1 MNINLILAVIY
12 KKILYW
18 VSHART
24 VLGVEFSIIRRKCCL
39 MQNISLLYKL
49 FPHIYFIGVPEC
61 KDCVLQLNTARIM
74 MTKILLPFSWQR
86 KKLISLPV
94 HENVTSLPDQCFA
107 LTSIAFTRLMLCPD
121 FHCFYQILFFIVV
134 LAAAFLTSF
143 IDSSGFCIFS
153 VILSLTVRCTS
164 RDHTF
169 QEIFIC
175 V

>member
-1 MNINLILAVIY
+1 MQELFLVLSSLSEGENVALCRIFHCCINYFPIY
-12 KKILYW
+12 TSL
-18 VSHART
+18 
-24 VLGVEFSIIRRKCCL
+24 ECL
-39 MQNISLLYKL
+39 NVKT
-49 FPHIYFIGVPEC
+49 
-61 KDCVLQLNTARIM
+61 VLQLNTARIM

-94 HENVTSLPDQCFA
+94 HENVTSFPDQCFA